1 MAGLF
6 LAFVLVVA
14 VSNMAGAYV
23 KNMYN
28 NPKS

>member
-23 KNMYN
+23 ENMYN
-28 NPKS
+28 NQN